1 MGPPC
6 PEPSAS
12 EESAS
17 LANRNCFN
25 NPSCEWS
32 RVALAR
38 SMKLRMRIAKI
49 EKKRTTEQKITL
61 RKFRCLLKSLF
72 ENKVLVKC
80 IYKCLCRERVKEAE
94 RK

>member
-1 MGPPC
+1 MEQGC
-6 PEPSAS
+6 IS
-12 EESAS
+12 EIYEAEDE
-17 LANRNCFN
+17 NCKD
-25 NPSCEWS
+25 
-32 RVALAR
+32 R
-38 SMKLRMRIAKI
+38 
-49 EKKRTTEQKITL
+49 KKRTTEQKITL